1 MAMQAPAE
9 LGTPGPMVPSRY
21 QVGRRRR
28 ELPDTVTLALEPLDG
43 PTPCFAP
50 GQFNMLYAF
59 GVGEVPISISGD
71 PTHEGPLVHTVR
83 AVGAVSRALCAA
95 RPGGVLGVRGPFGT
109 GWDLGSAAGRDVVII
124 AGGIGLAPLRPVIYQ
139 LLAERDRYATVSV
152 LVGARSPATLLY
164 PRELHAWRSRFDLWV
179 EVTVD
184 HAERGWRGHVGLV
197 TELLTALPLDPART
211 AALVCGP
218 EVMMR
223 LTAAALTAHGVA
235 PTSIRVSLERNMK
248 CAVGLCGH
256 CQLGPI
262 LVCRDGA
269 VFDYQ
274 RVAPLLA
281 LREV

>member
-1 MAMQAPAE
+1 MQAQAE
-9 LGTPGPMVPSRY
+9 LPAPEPMTPSPYRVR
-21 QVGRRRR
+21 QRRR

-43 PTPCFAP
+43 PTPACAP

-71 PTHEGPLVHTVR
+71 PRSPSPLLHTVR
-83 AVGAVSRALCAA
+83 AVGAVTRALCQA
-95 RPGGVLGVRGPFGT
+95 RRGDLVGVRGPFGT
-109 GWDLGSAAGRDVVII
+109 GWELERAAGGDVMIV

-139 LLAERDRYATVSV
+139 LLAERDRYGAVSL

-164 PRELHAWRSRFDLWV
+164 QRELRAWRSRFDLQV

-184 HAERGWRGHVGLV
+184 HAERGWRGNVGVV
-197 TELLTALPLDPART
+197 TELLGALPLDPAT
-211 AALVCGP
+211 TALVCGP

-223 LTAAALTAHGVA
+223 LTAAALTDRGVPPA
-235 PTSIRVSLERNMK
+235 AIRVSLERNMK
-248 CAVGLCGH
+248 CAVGHCGH
-256 CQLGPI
+256 CQLGPV

-281 LREV
+281 TRGL